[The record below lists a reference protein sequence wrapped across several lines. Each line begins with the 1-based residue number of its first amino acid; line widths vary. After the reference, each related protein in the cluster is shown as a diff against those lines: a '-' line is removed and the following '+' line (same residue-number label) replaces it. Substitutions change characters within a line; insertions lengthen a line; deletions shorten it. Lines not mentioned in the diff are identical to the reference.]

1 MLENY
6 KIIKTNNDEILYLYL
21 NINYEFGNDFKNND
35 NEEDLERKA
44 INYLTTHNIEFKGNK
59 IVYVINGI
67 TTKIININKNKA
79 YLNKYLININT
90 E

>member
-44 INYLTTHNIEFKGNK
+44 KKKLFEKR
-59 IVYVINGI
+59 
-67 TTKIININKNKA
+67 
-79 YLNKYLININT
+79 
-90 E
+90 